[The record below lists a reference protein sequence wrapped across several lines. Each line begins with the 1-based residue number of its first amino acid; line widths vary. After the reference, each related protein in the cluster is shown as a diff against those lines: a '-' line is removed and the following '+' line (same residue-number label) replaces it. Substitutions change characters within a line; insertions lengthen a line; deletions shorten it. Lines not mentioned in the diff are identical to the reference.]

1 MVHGNGFVCRLVDLT
16 CEDIW
21 IPQKDAGGGGSVLG
35 GEVGEGSGKEISMSS
50 WVIIFL
56 DDVYEAFAMWLKF

>member
-1 MVHGNGFVCRLVDLT
+1 MDLT

-21 IPQKDAGGGGSVLG
+21 IPQKDAGGGGSVWG
-35 GEVGEGSGKEISMSS
+35 GEVGEGRGKEISMSS

-56 DDVYEAFAMWLKF
+56 DDVYEAFAVWLKF

>member
-16 CEDIW
+16 CEGIW
-21 IPQKDAGGGGSVLG
+21 IPQKDAGGGGSVWG
-35 GEVGEGSGKEISMSS
+35 WEVGERSGKEISMSS

-56 DDVYEAFAMWLKF
+56 DDVYEAFVMRLKF